1 MTDSRV
7 DKMTAKNR
15 MRPDINRS
23 YIRQCESAGLTVI
36 DPDDE
41 GMRTRVQA
49 AVCDLVKVPD
59 CNCEAITRATLAALR
74 GGA

>member
-7 DKMTAKNR
+7 EKIFRLGFLHDWAE
-15 MRPDINRS
+15 RS
-23 YIRQCESAGLTVI
+23 VKAFEAAGLVVI

-49 AVCDLVKVPD
+49 AVCELVKVPD

-74 GGA
+74 AGA